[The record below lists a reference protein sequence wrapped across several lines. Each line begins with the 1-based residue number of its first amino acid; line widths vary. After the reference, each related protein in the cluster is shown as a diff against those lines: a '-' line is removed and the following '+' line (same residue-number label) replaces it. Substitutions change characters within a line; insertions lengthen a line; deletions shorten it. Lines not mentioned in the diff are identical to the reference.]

1 MTSKIKV
8 DNINKVSDDSNIINK
23 CGTNITMGQNGDT
36 VILPNGVTEQV
47 QSGGAIQVQSGGSIT
62 IASGATITNNGT
74 AVGLGRTG
82 TVDWATTPV
91 TATFTAA
98 NGVGYF
104 CNTSGGAFTVN
115 LPAGSAG
122 AIVSLADY
130 AATWQTNAVTVS
142 PNGTDKIGSVNANAT
157 LSTEGQSV
165 TFVFVDSTQGWI
177 NTMDSTSNVRGSNP
191 QFVTATGGTILTST
205 CGNFKSHIF
214 TGPGTFCVSNAG
226 NVCGSTTVDYLVV
239 AGAGSAGGYY
249 GAGGAGGF
257 RASNGYCTPT
267 MSPLASPTS
276 LPVAATGYPV
286 TVGAGGTA
294 NPSAP
299 GIGGYD
305 GNNGSNSVFAGTTT
319 ITSAGGGFGAASGPT
334 VVGGSG
340 GSGGSSGYF
349 RPACGQGQ
357 GNTPPVSPSQ
367 GNPGGRASYANAGGG
382 GGAGAAGADGTI
394 GGVWSVSPI
403 PGPNV
408 GGPGGI
414 GSYISDATLGP
425 TAPSYGTPGP
435 VGSTRYFA
443 GGGGGGVCAPS
454 STGGT
459 GGAGGGANGQ
469 DNGGPFGTPQNGTV
483 NTGGGGSA
491 SGGGIGGSGIV
502 IIRYKFQ

>member
-1 MTSKIKV
+1 MTSIIKV
-8 DNINKVSDDSNIINK
+8 NNLQNQCGANTINK
-23 CGTNITMGQNGDT
+23 CGTAITVGASGDT
-36 VILPNGVTEQV
+36 VTLAAGAS
-47 QSGGAIQVQSGGSIT
+47 QSGFGQTYSAVSWDTTPKTGLF
-62 IASGATITNNGT
+62 T
-74 AVGLGRTG
+74 AVS
-82 TVDWATTPV
+82 
-91 TATFTAA
+91 
-98 NGVGYF
+98 GVGYF
-104 CNTSGGAFTVN
+104 CNTTSAPFTVT
-115 LPAGSAG
+115 LPAGTAG
-122 AIVSLADY
+122 DIVAFADY
-130 AATWQTNAVTVS
+130 AATWQTNAVTVA
-142 PNGTDKIGSVNANAT
+142 PNGTDKIGSVNENAI

-177 NTMDSTSNVRGSNP
+177 NTMDSTSNVRASNP

-319 ITSAGGGFGAASGPT
+319 ITSAGGGFGSASGPT

-382 GGAGAAGADGTI
+382 GGAGGAGSDGTI

-435 VGSTRYFA
+435 VGSTRYFS
-443 GGGGGGVCAPS
+443 GGGGGGFES
-454 STGGT
+454 SGGGA
-459 GGAGGGANGQ
+459 GGAGGGAT
-469 DNGGPFGTPQNGTV
+469 GTNTSSSTAATI
-483 NTGGGGSA
+483 NTGGGGGA
-491 SGGGIGGSGIV
+491 IGEQPGTVAGGGGSGIV
-502 IIRYKFQ
+502 LIRYKFQ